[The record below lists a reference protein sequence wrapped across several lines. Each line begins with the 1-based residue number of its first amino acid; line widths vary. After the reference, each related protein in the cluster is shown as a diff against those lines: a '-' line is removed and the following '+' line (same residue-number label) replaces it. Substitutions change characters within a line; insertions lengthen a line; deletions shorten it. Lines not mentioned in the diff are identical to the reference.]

1 MVESLYWGGGT
12 GCRRSA
18 KLGSGQETKLSTWL
32 DLDGTQ
38 LEPWHAC
45 PSSLLSTPR
54 KLLFKLGISQVN
66 CYQISLGKNL
76 FLIFGSGGG
85 YSGMVWSWEWGMEI
99 LNIQCGSPEGTGGRL

>member
-12 GCRRSA
+12 GRRRSA
-18 KLGSGQETKLSTWL
+18 KLGSGQETKLSIWL
-32 DLDGTQ
+32 DLDRTQ

-85 YSGMVWSWEWGMEI
+85 VLRNGVELGVGYGDLKHSMWEPRGNW
-99 LNIQCGSPEGTGGRL
+99 R